1 MFASRQPAMP
11 SDDDADDGHEIGIDS
26 SDDDDTHEEVEVEV
40 EL

>member
-1 MFASRQPAMP
+1 MP

-26 SDDDDTHEEVEVEV
+26 SDDDDTQEEEAEV